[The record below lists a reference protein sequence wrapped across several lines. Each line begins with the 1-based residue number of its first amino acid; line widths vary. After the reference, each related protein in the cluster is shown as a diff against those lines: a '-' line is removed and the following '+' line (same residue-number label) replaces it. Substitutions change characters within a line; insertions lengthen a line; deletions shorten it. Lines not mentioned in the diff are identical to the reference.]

1 MAQRGR
7 PKKQKEELTVIR
19 PEVDYQK
26 LLKQREQEQQVQL
39 ETLYKELANLKD
51 KIGDALRH
59 VALTDE
65 SETVAEAAFR
75 AGRAY
80 GPLSDA
86 NDKLEEVL
94 DKMYEANDFN
104 HWDDIFDNF

>member
-59 VALTDE
+59 VALMDE

>member
-1 MAQRGR
+1 MAKRGR
-7 PKKQKEELTVIR
+7 PAKAVVATKVTTA
-19 PEVDYQK
+19 DYEKVLQ
-26 LLKQREQEQQVQL
+26 QREQEQQVQL

-59 VALTDE
+59 VAIMDE

-94 DKMYEANDFN
+94 DKMYEANDFD
-104 HWDDIFDNF
+104 HWEDFLNNF

>member
-7 PKKQKEELTVIR
+7 PKKQKTEPVMEQNDYVKLT
-19 PEVDYQK
+19 
-26 LLKQREQEQQVQL
+26 KQFEQEQQIQM
-39 ETLYKELANLKD
+39 EALYKELANLKD
-51 KIGDALRH
+51 KIGDALRQ
-59 VALTDE
+59 VALMDE

-86 NDKLEEVL
+86 NDKLETML
-94 DKMYEANDFN
+94 DNMYEANDFD
-104 HWDDIFDNF
+104 HWDDVLNNF

>member
-7 PKKQKEELTVIR
+7 PKKVQIVATKVTAT
-19 PEVDYQK
+19 DYEKVLQ
-26 LLKQREQEQQVQL
+26 QREQEQQVQL

-59 VALTDE
+59 VALMDE

-86 NDKLEEVL
+86 NDKLETML
-94 DKMYEANDFN
+94 DNIYEANDFD
-104 HWDDIFDNF
+104 HWDDVLNNF

>member
-7 PKKQKEELTVIR
+7 PKKQKTEPVMEQNEYV
-19 PEVDYQK
+19 K
-26 LLKQREQEQQVQL
+26 LAKQFEQEQQVQL

-59 VALTDE
+59 VALMDE

-94 DKMYEANDFN
+94 DKMYESNDFN
-104 HWDDIFDNF
+104 HWEDVLNNF

>member
-7 PKKQKEELTVIR
+7 PKKQKTEPVMEQNEYV
-19 PEVDYQK
+19 K
-26 LLKQREQEQQVQL
+26 LAKQFEQEQQVQL

-51 KIGDALRH
+51 KIGDALRQ
-59 VALTDE
+59 VALMDE
-65 SETVAEAAFR
+65 CETVAAAAFR

-86 NDKLEEVL
+86 NDKLETML
-94 DKMYEANDFN
+94 DNIYEANDFD
-104 HWDDIFDNF
+104 HWDDVLNNF

>member
-7 PKKQKEELTVIR
+7 PKKIKAVVEPKLTPAYYEKELA
-19 PEVDYQK
+19 
-26 LLKQREQEQQVQL
+26 QRDQEQKVQL
-39 ETLYKELANLKD
+39 ETLYKELVNLKD

-94 DKMYEANDFN
+94 DRMYENNDFD

>member
-26 LLKQREQEQQVQL
+26 LLKQREQEQQIQL

-59 VALTDE
+59 VALMDE

>member
-1 MAQRGR
+1 
-7 PKKQKEELTVIR
+7 
-19 PEVDYQK
+19 
-26 LLKQREQEQQVQL
+26 
-39 ETLYKELANLKD
+39 
-51 KIGDALRH
+51 

-94 DKMYEANDFN
+94 DRMYENNDFD

>member
-7 PKKQKEELTVIR
+7 PKKQKTEPVMEQNEYV
-19 PEVDYQK
+19 K
-26 LLKQREQEQQVQL
+26 LAKQFEQEQQVQL

-59 VALTDE
+59 VALMDE

>member
-7 PKKQKEELTVIR
+7 PKKVQTVVETKLTPAYYEKVL
-19 PEVDYQK
+19 E
-26 LLKQREQEQQVQL
+26 QREEEQQVQL

-59 VALTDE
+59 VALMDE

-94 DKMYEANDFN
+94 DRMYENNDFD